1 MKKSTLKKIQ
11 MWQQAKENLNY
22 YKELESK
29 LRDDIVFDLCG
40 NTVPTGVTKFD
51 FDRDFFD
58 CVQTI
63 VITQSLRTDLNN
75 DIAKNSKLF
84 RDILHDTGISLD
96 EILRN
101 NYSLNLKIYN
111 DLPKKLQKRIDAY
124 VTKKPNKP
132 SLKIIGE

>member
-1 MKKSTLKKIQ
+1 

-40 NTVPTGVTKFD
+40 SAISTGVTKFD
-51 FDRDFFD
+51 FDSDD

-63 VITQSLRTDLNN
+63 VITQSLRTELNN
-75 DIAKNSKLF
+75 DISKDSHLF
-84 RDILHDTGISLD
+84 KTMFN
-96 EILRN
+96 EIGVSSDDLLRT
-101 NYSLNLKIYN
+101 NYALQLKVYN
-111 DLPKKLQKRIDAY
+111 DLPKKFQKYIDKY

>member
-40 NTVPTGVTKFD
+40 SAISTGVTKFN
-51 FDRDFFD
+51 FDSND

-63 VITQSLRTDLNN
+63 VITQSLRTELNN
-75 DIAKNSKLF
+75 DISKDSHLF
-84 RDILHDTGISLD
+84 KTMLN
-96 EILRN
+96 EIGVSSDDLLRT
-101 NYSLNLKIYN
+101 NYALQLKVYN
-111 DLPKKLQKRIDAY
+111 DLPKKFQKYIDKY

>member
-11 MWQQAKENLNY
+11 KWQQAKEKLDH
-22 YKELESK
+22 YKELESQ

-40 NTVPTGVTKFD
+40 SAVPTGVTKFD
-51 FDRDFFD
+51 FDSED

-75 DIAKNSKLF
+75 DISKDSHLF
-84 RDILHDTGISLD
+84 KTMAHEIGISINDL
-96 EILRN
+96 LRT
-101 NYSLNLKIYN
+101 NYALQLKVYN
-111 DLPKKLQKRIDAY
+111 DLPKKFQKYVDKY

>member
-1 MKKSTLKKIQ
+1 

-40 NTVPTGVTKFD
+40 SAISTGVTKFN
-51 FDRDFFD
+51 FDSND

-63 VITQSLRTDLNN
+63 VITQSLRTELNN
-75 DIAKNSKLF
+75 DISKDSHLF
-84 RDILHDTGISLD
+84 KTMFN
-96 EILRN
+96 EIGVSSDDLLRT
-101 NYSLNLKIYN
+101 NYALQLKVYN
-111 DLPKKLQKRIDAY
+111 DLPKKFQKYIDKY

>member
-40 NTVPTGVTKFD
+40 SAISTGVTKFD
-51 FDRDFFD
+51 FDSDD

-63 VITQSLRTDLNN
+63 VITQSLRTELNN
-75 DIAKNSKLF
+75 DISKDSHLF
-84 RDILHDTGISLD
+84 KTMFN
-96 EILRN
+96 EIGVSSDDLLRT
-101 NYSLNLKIYN
+101 NYALQLKVYN
-111 DLPKKLQKRIDAY
+111 DLPKKFQKYIDKY

>member
-1 MKKSTLKKIQ
+1 

-40 NTVPTGVTKFD
+40 SAIPTGTTKFD
-51 FDRDFFD
+51 FDSDD

-63 VITQSLRTDLNN
+63 VITQSLRTELNN
-75 DIAKNSKLF
+75 DISKDSHLF
-84 RDILHDTGISLD
+84 KTMLN
-96 EILRN
+96 EIGVSSDDLLRT
-101 NYSLNLKIYN
+101 NYALQLKVYN
-111 DLPKKLQKRIDAY
+111 DLPKKFQKYIDKY

-132 SLKIIGE
+132 SLKIMGE

>member
-1 MKKSTLKKIQ
+1 

-40 NTVPTGVTKFD
+40 SATSTGVTKFD
-51 FDRDFFD
+51 FDSDD

-63 VITQSLRTDLNN
+63 VITQSLRTELNN
-75 DIAKNSKLF
+75 DISKDSHLF
-84 RDILHDTGISLD
+84 KTMFN
-96 EILRN
+96 EIGVSSDDLLRT
-101 NYSLNLKIYN
+101 NYALQLKVYN
-111 DLPKKLQKRIDAY
+111 DLPKKFQKYIDKY

>member
-1 MKKSTLKKIQ
+1 

-40 NTVPTGVTKFD
+40 SAISTGVTKFD
-51 FDRDFFD
+51 FDSDD

-63 VITQSLRTDLNN
+63 VITQSLRTELNN
-75 DIAKNSKLF
+75 DISKDSHLF
-84 RDILHDTGISLD
+84 KTMFN
-96 EILRN
+96 EIGVSSDDLLRT
-101 NYSLNLKIYN
+101 NYALQLKVYN
-111 DLPKKLQKRIDAY
+111 DLPKKFQKYIDKY

-132 SLKIIGE
+132 SLKIMGE

>member
-11 MWQQAKENLNY
+11 KWQQAKEKLDH
-22 YKELESK
+22 YKELESQ

-40 NTVPTGVTKFD
+40 SAVPTGVTKFD
-51 FDRDFFD
+51 FDNDD

-75 DIAKNSKLF
+75 DISKDSRLF
-84 RDILHDTGISLD
+84 KTMSREIGISINDL
-96 EILRN
+96 LRT
-101 NYSLNLKIYN
+101 NYELQLKVYN
-111 DLPKKLQKRIDAY
+111 DLPYFLKKYVDKY
-124 VTKKPNKP
+124 VTKKSNKP

>member
-11 MWQQAKENLNY
+11 KWRQAKEKLDH
-22 YKELESK
+22 YKELESQ

-40 NTVPTGVTKFD
+40 SAVPTGTTKFD
-51 FDRDFFD
+51 FDSDD

-75 DIAKNSKLF
+75 N
-84 RDILHDTGISLD
+84 ISNDGYLPCFLQ
-96 EILRN
+96 EIGLAINDLLRT
-101 NYSLNLKIYN
+101 NYSLQLKVYN
-111 DLPKKLQKRIDAY
+111 DLPKKVQKYVDKY

>member
-11 MWQQAKENLNY
+11 KWRQTKEKLDH
-22 YKELESK
+22 YKELESQ

-40 NTVPTGVTKFD
+40 SAAPIGVTKFD
-51 FDRDFFD
+51 FDSED

-63 VITQSLRTDLNN
+63 VITQSLRTDLNS
-75 DIAKNSKLF
+75 DISKDSHLF
-84 RDILHDTGISLD
+84 RTMSN
-96 EILRN
+96 EIGVSIDDLLRT
-101 NYSLNLKIYN
+101 NYALQLKVYN
-111 DLPKKLQKRIDAY
+111 DLPKKFQKYVDKY

>member
-11 MWQQAKENLNY
+11 KWQQAKEKLDH
-22 YKELESK
+22 YKELESQ

-40 NTVPTGVTKFD
+40 SAVTTGVTKFD
-51 FDRDFFD
+51 FDSDD

-63 VITQSLRTDLNN
+63 VITQSLRTELNN
-75 DIAKNSKLF
+75 DISKDSHLF
-84 RDILHDTGISLD
+84 RTMSN
-96 EILRN
+96 EIGVSIDDLLRTT
-101 NYSLNLKIYN
+101 YALQLKVYN
-111 DLPKKLQKRIDAY
+111 DLPKKFQKYVDRY